1 MSRESHGS
9 TAAVIEGFAEL
20 CSEHFHGVQLDIPEQ
35 NLRPR
40 ATGDVQKES
49 EVEIIGIH
57 SSIY

>member
-1 MSRESHGS
+1 MMRESHGS
-9 TAAVIEGFAEL
+9 TALIERVAAL
-20 CSEHFHGVQLDIPEQ
+20 CSEHCHGVQLDILEQ
-35 NLRPR
+35 KLRPR